1 MPPVAVQITI
11 YLNEGDEYQRRPA
24 HIQILNYLRQENIA
38 NAVVLHGVAGF
49 IERSRVKTSG
59 LVDAGGKLPLVIIFV
74 DQEQHIDRVLP
85 KLREMV
91 NHRLIVRE
99 NVVVEHGSLE

>member
-11 YLNEGDEYQRRPA
+11 YMNEADEYQRRPA

-49 IERSRVKTSG
+49 IERSRVKTST
-59 LVDAGGKLPLVIIFV
+59 LVDAGGKLPLLIIFV

-99 NVVVEHGSLE
+99 NVVVEHGSLQ